1 MALSHVKSVTIGD
14 FTGTVTA
21 FQSNGSTATVAA
33 TDLVR
38 PADWNSAHNQYV
50 TLTGNTAGHS
60 AISGTNIVLAG
71 GTNVTLSATTGAGAA
86 TISVVG
92 ADVSQYLTTA
102 ALSNHSHGNPTLNL
116 TNLTGTTASASNGLT
131 LSLSAGLPDV
141 AQSFFMPFENANNS
155 SFLVPGLNT
164 IYFQHFV
171 PPEQVIVSNVEMQ
184 ALYSY
189 ATSTNSCQAAMT
201 IRYGLYQYGAGAS
214 SNSIMSI
221 ATSSLSLQ
229 ASYNSSTT
237 GGFTI
242 GNSEGS
248 WTTNTNG
255 GSNMFASLTGP
266 RFLYFPFSTTLNG
279 GHEYFWAMHWSSA
292 TTGNTGPL
300 RLNSYY
306 LSNMNSTQWGE
317 LKNTTVAYSATNQ
330 WEEFDAIQYSATS
343 GGLPSGVDATACQM
357 AASRGRMWLLFEGE
371 A

>member
-1 MALSHVKSVTIGD
+1 VSIQHVKSQTIAD

-21 FQSNGSTATVAA
+21 FRSDGSTATVAA
-33 TDLVR
+33 SALVL
-38 PADWNSAHNQYV
+38 PSDWNSGHYEY
-50 TLTGNTAGHS
+50 LSLSGNTSGQS
-60 AISGTNIVLAG
+60 SMSGTNIVLQG
-71 GTNVTLSATTGAGAA
+71 GTNITLEGSTAAGAG
-86 TISVVG
+86 TVIVKG
-92 ADVSQYLTTA
+92 PDLTPYLTTA
-102 ALSNHSHGNPTLNL
+102 APSNHSHGNPTLNL
-116 TNLTGTTASASNGLT
+116 TNLSGSTDSASNGLT

-141 AQSFFMPFENANNS
+141 AQSYYMPFENANNS
-155 SFLVPGLNT
+155 SWLPAGQNT
-164 IYFQHFV
+164 VYFQHFV

-189 ATSTNSCQAAMT
+189 ATSSNSCQAAMT

-255 GSNMFASLTGP
+255 GSNMFASLSGP
-266 RFLYFPFSTTLNG
+266 RFLYFPFSTTLDG
-279 GHEYFWAMHWSSA
+279 GREYFWAMHWSSA

-343 GGLPSGVDATACQM
+343 GGLPSGVAATQCQM

-371 A
+371 